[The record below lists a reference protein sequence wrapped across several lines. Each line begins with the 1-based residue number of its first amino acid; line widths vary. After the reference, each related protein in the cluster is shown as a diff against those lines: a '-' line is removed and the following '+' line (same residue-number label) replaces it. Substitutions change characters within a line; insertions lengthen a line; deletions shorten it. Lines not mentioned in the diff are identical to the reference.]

1 MIYLNKYISIKIYI
15 YYKMSNTHFLINRIY
30 KSRKNI
36 LEILEINYKI
46 DDYKDFTINE
56 IDIMIINNQL
66 DMLLTSNSE
75 ENSNKKVY
83 IKYHTQ
89 QSLKENSIDNVVEDL
104 FVLEQVL
111 TKEDTLIFI
120 TYEEPSDKIKE
131 KLEYMYSRDGIF
143 IVIHT
148 VDRLQMN
155 ILNHVLV
162 PKMTILNKKEEEEVK
177 QKYNIKNKSQFPEI
191 GRFDPQALALCMRP
205 GDIGKFTRAS
215 STALTYINYRV
226 CV

>member
-1 MIYLNKYISIKIYI
+1 
-15 YYKMSNTHFLINRIY
+15 MSNTSFLINRIY

-36 LEILEINYKI
+36 LEILESTYKV
-46 DDYKDFTINE
+46 DEYSDFTINE
-56 IDIMIINNQL
+56 IDIMIKNNQL
-66 DMLLTSNSE
+66 DMLLTNNTE
-75 ENSNKKVY
+75 ENNNKKVY
-83 IKYHTQ
+83 IKYHIQSQ
-89 QSLKENSIDNVVEDL
+89 QPLKETNIDNVIEDL

-120 TYEEPSDKIKE
+120 TYDEPSDKIKA
-131 KLEYMYSRDGIF
+131 KLEYMYNRDGIF

-148 VDRLQMN
+148 IDRLQMN

-177 QKYNIKNKSQFPEI
+177 QKYNIKNNSQFPEI

-205 GDIGKFTRAS
+205 GDIGKYTRAS
-215 STALTYINYRV
+215 STSLTYINYRV

>member
-1 MIYLNKYISIKIYI
+1 MNS
-15 YYKMSNTHFLINRIY
+15 SFLISRVY

-36 LEILEINYKI
+36 LEILESNKY
-46 DDYKDFTINE
+46 DVYDYTDFTINE
-56 IDIMIINNQL
+56 IDIMMKNNQL
-66 DMLLTSNSE
+66 DMLITN
-75 ENSNKKVY
+75 ENEKKVY
-83 IKYHTQ
+83 IKYDIEDKKP
-89 QSLKENSIDNVVEDL
+89 LKDTTIDNVVEDL
-104 FVLEQVL
+104 FVLEEVL

-120 TYEEPSDKIKE
+120 TLEEPSDKIKA
-131 KLEYMYSRDGIF
+131 KLEYIYNRNGIF

-148 VDRLQMN
+148 IDRLQMN

-191 GRFDPQALALCMRP
+191 GRFDPQALAMCMRP
-205 GDIGKFTRAS
+205 GDIGKFVRP
-215 STALTYINYRV
+215 STTSLTYVNYRV

>member
-1 MIYLNKYISIKIYI
+1 
-15 YYKMSNTHFLINRIY
+15 MSNTHFLINRIY

-36 LEILEINYKI
+36 LDILESSYKT

-56 IDIMIINNQL
+56 IDIMIKNNQL
-66 DMLLTSNSE
+66 DMFLTEE
-75 ENSNKKVY
+75 ENKKKVY
-83 IKYHTQ
+83 VKYHIQ
-89 QSLKENSIDNVVEDL
+89 QPLKEPNLDNVVEDL

-120 TYEEPSDKIKE
+120 TYEEPSDKIKA
-131 KLEYMYSRDGIF
+131 KLEYMYNRDGIF

-155 ILNHVLV
+155 ILNHILV
-162 PKMTILNKKEEEEVK
+162 PNMTILNKKEEEEVK
-177 QKYNIKNKSQFPEI
+177 QKYNIKNNSQFPEI

-215 STALTYINYRV
+215 STSLTYVNYRV

>member
-1 MIYLNKYISIKIYI
+1 
-15 YYKMSNTHFLINRIY
+15 MSNTSFLTNRIY

-36 LEILEINYKI
+36 LEILEVSYNI
-46 DDYKDFTINE
+46 DDYRDFTINE
-56 IDIMIINNQL
+56 IDIMIKNNQL
-66 DMLLTSNSE
+66 DMLLTNNTE
-75 ENSNKKVY
+75 NNSNKKVY
-83 IKYHTQ
+83 VKYFIENQ
-89 QSLKENSIDNVVEDL
+89 PFKEYVIDDVVEDL

-120 TYEEPSDKIKE
+120 IHEEPSDKIKA

-148 VDRLQMN
+148 LDRLQMN
-155 ILNHVLV
+155 ILKHILV
-162 PKMTILNKKEEEEVK
+162 PNMVILDKKEEDEVK
-177 QKYNIKNKSQFPEI
+177 RKYNIKNNSQFPEI

-205 GDIGKFTRAS
+205 GNIGKFTRAS